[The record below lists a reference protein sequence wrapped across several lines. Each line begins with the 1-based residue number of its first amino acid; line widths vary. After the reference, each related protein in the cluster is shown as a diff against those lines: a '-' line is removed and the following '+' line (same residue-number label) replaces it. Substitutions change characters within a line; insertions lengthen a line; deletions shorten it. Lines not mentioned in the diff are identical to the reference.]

1 MQQLSRECWTQR
13 WDAACY
19 RRWTTTPSE
28 YNPRCTPGLLCA
40 ALQIKVSARR
50 SCRALG
56 CDGVRLPAGRAV
68 TTRRS
73 EKHLKFNLRSKN
85 TGHRLPK
92 SAEVIQLVPPLSLGM
107 GFEAQIFCFRERAE
121 EHLSNHCACS
131 GGPRDPEL

>member
-1 MQQLSRECWTQR
+1 MTQELPQ
-13 WDAACY
+13 DSCL
-19 RRWTTTPSE
+19 
-28 YNPRCTPGLLCA
+28 LLCKSRSLFA
-40 ALQIKVSARR
+40 CR

-56 CDGVRLPAGRAV
+56 CDGVLLPADRAV
-68 TTRRS
+68 TTRGS

-92 SAEVIQLVPPLSLGM
+92 SAEVIELVPPLSLGM
-107 GFEAQIFCFRERAE
+107 GFEGQILCVRERAE